1 MLTLELLKPYSTLIL
16 ANQLPITLTLLIAK
30 AGLPEKPKED
40 APKPTA
46 AAAAAAA
53 AAAVVEEA
61 GEAAPA
67 EPVKMTMKERMAI
80 L

>member
-40 APKPTA
+40 APKP
-46 AAAAAAA
+46 AAAAAA
-53 AAAVVEEA
+53 AAAVGEA